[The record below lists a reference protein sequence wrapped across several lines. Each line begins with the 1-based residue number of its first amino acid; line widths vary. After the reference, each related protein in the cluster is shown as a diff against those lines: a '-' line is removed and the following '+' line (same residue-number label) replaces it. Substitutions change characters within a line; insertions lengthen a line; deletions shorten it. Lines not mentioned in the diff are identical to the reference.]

1 MSQNVK
7 MNNMLNNTEIA
18 DYIAV
23 LKKSANDHLPTTSIK
38 NGDTNN
44 NLNDSTFSDCS
55 YNDSANSSNKLIK
68 YESLIDK
75 INKRIESKK
84 LWFSLEFFP
93 PKTVNGAANLISK

>member
-1 MSQNVK
+1 MNKIDSPGIK
-7 MNNMLNNTEIA
+7 MNNTFNNTEIA

-23 LKKSANDHLPTTSIK
+23 LKKSSNDYK

-55 YNDSANSSNKLIK
+55 YNDSVNSANKHLK

>member
-1 MSQNVK
+1 VI
-7 MNNMLNNTEIA
+7 NNSEIA

-23 LKKSANDHLPTTSIK
+23 LKKSANDHFPTTSTK

-44 NLNDSTFSDCS
+44 NLNDSSFSDCS
-55 YNDSANSSNKLIK
+55 YNESINSTNKQAK
-68 YESLIDK
+68 YVSLIDK